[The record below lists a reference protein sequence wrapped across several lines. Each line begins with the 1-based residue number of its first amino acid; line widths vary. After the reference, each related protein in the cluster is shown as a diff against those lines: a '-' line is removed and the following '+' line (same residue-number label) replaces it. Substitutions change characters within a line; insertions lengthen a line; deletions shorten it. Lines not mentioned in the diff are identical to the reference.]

1 MYKTKNRYTFSLLV
15 ALFLCQSAMS
25 QKLWTL
31 DACLRYAEEHNLT
44 LKQNELN
51 VKQAEIVLEESRY
64 RRLPNL
70 NGSVG
75 NIYNFGRSIDPF
87 TNANVQRNSENWRFS
102 LSTGVILFNGFQIHN
117 TIKQQQQNV
126 YASRFDQEVA
136 KNDIG
141 MSIANAFLQV
151 LFAKE
156 LVGVAKEQVKSTQVQ
171 LERAEQF
178 FNAGRAAESMVLE
191 MKAQLANDNLNLVN
205 AENQELMA
213 RITLFQLLMLPP
225 DGNDISIPETEET
238 PEIEIFTASQL
249 ITVYRSKA
257 PELKAA
263 EKRAEAGMYA
273 WKVAQGAYSP
283 RLSLG
288 ADIGTLFSNQAQ
300 TLKYG
305 DPLVY
310 QQYYDGSGNPVG
322 QVPVPNI
329 TGSSITP
336 FGNQMNNNL
345 GQTIALNLAVPIFN
359 NYATRAGV
367 KRAEIGYQ
375 NALLNQEIVNNNIDR
390 QVTQAFNEYMA
401 AKARFEA
408 SKTSFEAQ
416 ENSFRFAEKRYEEN
430 LISDVDYR
438 VFLNN
443 LISARSNFIQAKYE
457 LMFRYRIIQF
467 YQNGTIYLEK

>member
-1 MYKTKNRYTFSLLV
+1 MYKTKKRIT
-15 ALFLCQSAMS
+15 LFLMVSLFISQSAIG

-31 DACLRYAEEHNLT
+31 DECLKYAEEHNLT
-44 LKQNELN
+44 LRQNQLN
-51 VKQAEIVLEESRY
+51 VKQVEIGLEESRY

-102 LSTGVILFNGFQIHN
+102 LSTGVVLFNGFQIHN
-117 TIKQQQQNV
+117 TIKQQQQML
-126 YASRFDQEVA
+126 YASRFDEEVA

-141 MSIANAFLQV
+141 MSIANAYLQV

-156 LVGVAKEQVKSTQVQ
+156 LVGVAKEQVKSSQLQ
-171 LERAEQF
+171 LERAEIF

-191 MKAQLANDNLNLVN
+191 MKAQLANDQLNLVN

-225 DGNDISIPETEET
+225 DGNDIAIPETDET
-238 PEIEIFTASQL
+238 PEIEIYNAGQL
-249 ITVYRSKA
+249 ITLYRSKA

-283 RLSLG
+283 RLTLG

-300 TLKYG
+300 TPQYG
-305 DPLVY
+305 DPYLY
-310 QQYYDGSGNPVG
+310 QQYYDIAGNPVG
-322 QVPVPNI
+322 QIPVPNV

-345 GQTIALNLAVPIFN
+345 GQTIALNLSVPIFN

-375 NALLNQEIVNNNIDR
+375 NALLNQEIINNTIDR
-390 QVTQAFNEYMA
+390 QVTQAYNEYVT

-430 LISDVDYR
+430 LISEVDYR
-438 VFLNN
+438 IFLNN
-443 LISARSNFIQAKYE
+443 LISARSNYIQAKYE
-457 LMFRYRIIQF
+457 LMFRFRIIQF
-467 YQNGTIYLEK
+467 YKNGSVYLPE